1 MKKKTTAA
9 STPVAPS
16 ATATAVEPVGNT
28 QLIPRAILSCVVGL
42 AVWWFALKR
51 ASLYLLFLAAYVPL
65 LFAISPSGFKPIVIN
80 EQTHEWNFNI
90 ALNMNV
96 PDPATGKMG
105 HLGSIEYGTT
115 EDSIA
120 YFVSGWVVYLAL
132 SFAAGGFA
140 KDRLM
145 STLKGFG
152 LQVVLSI
159 VALAVYAYVNG
170 YGSAYSELGDK
181 QTVWWIRWVYHVD
194 YLVVPFIGPFVIALF
209 MHRPWRDYLL
219 PKLPARF

>member
-1 MKKKTTAA
+1 
-9 STPVAPS
+9 
-16 ATATAVEPVGNT
+16 
-28 QLIPRAILSCVVGL
+28 
-42 AVWWFALKR
+42 
-51 ASLYLLFLAAYVPL
+51 
-65 LFAISPSGFKPIVIN
+65 
-80 EQTHEWNFNI
+80 
-90 ALNMNV
+90 
-96 PDPATGKMG
+96 
-105 HLGSIEYGTT
+105 
-115 EDSIA
+115 
-120 YFVSGWVVYLAL
+120 
-132 SFAAGGFA
+132 
-140 KDRLM
+140 M